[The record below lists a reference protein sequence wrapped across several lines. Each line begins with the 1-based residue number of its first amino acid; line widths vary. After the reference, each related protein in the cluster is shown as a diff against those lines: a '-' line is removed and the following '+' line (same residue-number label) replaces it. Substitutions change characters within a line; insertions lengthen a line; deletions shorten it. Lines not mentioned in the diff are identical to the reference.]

1 MGKPCRYLKGDY
13 SRQKE
18 KEAQRPPVKAYLASV
33 RNGRE
38 AGVAR
43 GEGREQQ
50 MRTVGN
56 QSPQG
61 RPWSPSEVCDA
72 DSA

>member
-38 AGVAR
+38 AVLL
-43 GEGREQQ
+43 EEREESS
-50 MRTVGN
+50 R
-56 QSPQG
+56 
-61 RPWSPSEVCDA
+61 
-72 DSA
+72 